1 MIPSRSLARHSPHE
15 PLDPGLNSRQNLD
28 RQPTSARE
36 QNLKPPKH
44 MSEGQRSYEARRAAK
59 AGLSMEKW
67 LAAKERDRL
76 AEEKA
81 KAKAV
86 EATKPAKPP
95 GFFRRLLE
103 RAQKP
108 LGS

>member
-1 MIPSRSLARHSPHE
+1 MK
-15 PLDPGLNSRQNLD
+15 
-28 RQPTSARE
+28 QPKKLT
-36 QNLKPPKH
+36 
-44 MSEGQRSYEARRAAK
+44 EGQRAYEARRAAK
-59 AGLSMEKW
+59 AGLSLDKW

-76 AEEKA
+76 AEAKA

-95 GFFRRLLE
+95 GLLKRWLE
-103 RAQKP
+103 RAHKP

>member
-1 MIPSRSLARHSPHE
+1 MKTV
-15 PLDPGLNSRQNLD
+15 
-28 RQPTSARE
+28 TSVKSA
-36 QNLKPPKH
+36 KT
-44 MSEGQRSYEARRAAK
+44 MTEGQRAYETKRAAK
-59 AGLSMEKW
+59 AGLTLDKW

-95 GFFRRLLE
+95 GFFKRLLE
-103 RAQKP
+103 RAHKP
-108 LGS
+108 LKS

>member
-1 MIPSRSLARHSPHE
+1 MK
-15 PLDPGLNSRQNLD
+15 
-28 RQPTSARE
+28 QP
-36 QNLKPPKH
+36 KP
-44 MSEGQRSYEARRAAK
+44 MTDGQRAYEARRAAK
-59 AGLSMEKW
+59 AGLSLDKW

-86 EATKPAKPP
+86 EAAKPPKPP
-95 GFFRRLLE
+95 GFFRRLLD
-103 RAQKP
+103 RAHKP